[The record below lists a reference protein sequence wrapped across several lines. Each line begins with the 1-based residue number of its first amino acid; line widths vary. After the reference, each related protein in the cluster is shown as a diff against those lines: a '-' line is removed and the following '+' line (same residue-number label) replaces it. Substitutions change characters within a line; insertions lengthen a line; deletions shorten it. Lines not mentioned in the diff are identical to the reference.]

1 MAPLPVH
8 AKKRIDIVIE
18 MPMLNRLLDR
28 LDELAVTGYTVLPA
42 LAGRGSEG
50 SWRREGLVTEAGRMV
65 MVICVLD
72 EARVDLV
79 LERVFKLV
87 SRQIGI
93 VTVSDV
99 AVVREEAF

>member
-1 MAPLPVH
+1 MTLPVH

-18 MPMLNRLLDR
+18 MPMLKRLLDR
-28 LDELAVTGYTVLPA
+28 LDDMAVTGYTVLPA

-65 MVICVLD
+65 MIICVLD
-72 EARVDLV
+72 ETRVDEV
-79 LERVFKLV
+79 LERIFELV

-99 AVVREEAF
+99 SVVRDEAF